1 MDTPKT
7 TLGAKTFLQRSWAF
21 SRELWSDH
29 DFWIHALAVK
39 GGASAVVV
47 AGIAGITYV
56 VALPFFIAAVG
67 IAACGALIGLGLYG
81 IFAGTANAYGKL
93 KRIYYKTFFHAR
105 PPEKRSDTKPLHRK
119 FVENVHIEI
128 FLGRPLPQKL
138 FNSRVWKM
146 TGAIT
151 KKQRD
156 IFLTG
161 LAGTGSLFWAVM
173 SALTLITQIVVLPVV
188 ALGSVLT
195 FGVAL
200 AVGGLLSAAYGLYI
214 SINSLLR
221 FLHIRKDS

>member
-1 MDTPKT
+1 MDDPKT
-7 TLGAKTFLQRSWAF
+7 GPKAKTLLQRSWAF

-47 AGIAGITYV
+47 AGAAGITYV
-56 VALPFFIAAVG
+56 IALPFFVAAVG

-81 IFAGTANAYGKL
+81 IFAGTANARDKL
-93 KRIYYKTFFHAR
+93 RRIYYKTFSSGP
-105 PPEKRSDTKPLHRK
+105 PPERMPDAKPLHRRL
-119 FVENVHIEI
+119 VENARVRAWLEK
-128 FLGRPLPQKL
+128 PLAQKF

-151 KKQRD
+151 EKQRE
-156 IFLTG
+156 IFLTS
-161 LAGTGSLFWAVM
+161 LAGTGSLFWIVT
-173 SALTLITQIVVLPVV
+173 SILTLVTQIVVLPVV

-195 FGVAL
+195 FGIAL

-214 SINSLLR
+214 SIQSLLR
-221 FLHIRKDS
+221 FLRIRKDS